1 MNSVEIEEAVTELVE
16 NPFDAAEFPYQ
27 FLGWPVVVVLSF
39 EEYQRLKNNKDE
51 NLTKGNTARPTRTE
65 EN

>member
-1 MNSVEIEEAVTELVE
+1 MNAVEIEEAVTELVK

-27 FLGWPVVVVLSF
+27 FLGWLVVVVLSF
-39 EEYQRLKNNKDE
+39 EEYQRLKNNKDK
-51 NLTKGNTARPTRTE
+51 NLAKSNTDRPTRIE

>member
-1 MNSVEIEEAVTELVE
+1 MNAVEIEEAVTELVE

-27 FLGWPVVVVLSF
+27 FPGWPVLSV
-39 EEYQRLKNNKDE
+39 EEYQRLKSSKDK
-51 NLTKGNTARPTRTE
+51 NLTKSNTARPTSTE

>member
-1 MNSVEIEEAVTELVE
+1 MNAVEIEEAVTELVE

-27 FLGWPVVVVLSF
+27 FLGWPVLSV
-39 EEYQRLKNNKDE
+39 EEYQRLKSSKDK
-51 NLTKGNTARPTRTE
+51 NLTKSNTAHPTSTE